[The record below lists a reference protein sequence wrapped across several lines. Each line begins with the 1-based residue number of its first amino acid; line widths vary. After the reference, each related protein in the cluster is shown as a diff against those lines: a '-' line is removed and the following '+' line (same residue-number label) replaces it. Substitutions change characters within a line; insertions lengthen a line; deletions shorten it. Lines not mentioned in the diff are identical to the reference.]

1 VFHGIPNE
9 HADYNLGI
17 YLPNL
22 DLPVVDMSHT
32 QCSML
37 NVMAMA
43 NFPLV
48 FASEKFFL
56 QNQITPMGE
65 GNRNDD
71 DG

>member
-1 VFHGIPNE
+1 MLHGIPNE

-17 YLPNL
+17 YLPNM

-32 QCSML
+32 
-37 NVMAMA
+37 
-43 NFPLV
+43 V
-48 FASEKFFL
+48 FNAERDGDGRFSTDPCFGEVLLEKSNNL
-56 QNQITPMGE
+56 LWE